1 MKSKSKII
9 KLLALIELLTAVV
22 FMVLAVV
29 MYISGNV
36 ISAEQEGISVTFIFL
51 VLAMFSLIS
60 SPILFFIAKRMEE
73 NENQT
78 PP

>member
-22 FMVLAVV
+22 FMVLAVI
-29 MYISGNV
+29 MYISGNP
-36 ISAEQEGISVTFIFL
+36 ITAEKEGISVTFIFL

-60 SPILFFIAKRMEE
+60 SPILYFIAKRMEE
-73 NENQT
+73 GTNNS
-78 PP
+78 

>member
-22 FMVLAVV
+22 FMVLAVI
-29 MYISGNV
+29 MYISGNP

-73 NENQT
+73 NNR
-78 PP
+78 